1 MINVSTDMEALD
13 AKELQIIYKNF
24 KMRQAY
30 LKKKQIACKLKMLGG
45 DKISMKSEESGEY
58 SIGECLEEWEG
69 WLHGYKQRK
78 GRRLAE
84 KGE

>member
-1 MINVSTDMEALD
+1 
-13 AKELQIIYKNF
+13 
-24 KMRQAY
+24 
-30 LKKKQIACKLKMLGG
+30 
-45 DKISMKSEESGEY
+45 MKSEESGEY

-69 WLHGYKQRK
+69 WLHGYTQRE

>member
-1 MINVSTDMEALD
+1 
-13 AKELQIIYKNF
+13 
-24 KMRQAY
+24 
-30 LKKKQIACKLKMLGG
+30 MLGG

-58 SIGECLEEWEG
+58 SIVECLEEWEG
-69 WLHGYKQRK
+69 WLHGYKQRE